1 MKKSSME
8 TTKLLR
14 VSNRN
19 WVFEDEPFKVAAP
32 MTLSEVRDILRLK
45 NTLKRAIERDFA
57 PQDLIEAIRSGIR
70 G

>member
-1 MKKSSME
+1 MKKSSMR
-8 TTKLLR
+8 TMKLMR
-14 VSNRN
+14 ASNRN
-19 WVFEDEPFKVAAP
+19 WVFEAEPLKVAAP